1 MARFAVRSITLLAL
15 LGAMLALP
23 ATALA
28 TIYVSLE
35 PDSATVQPGDTVTV
49 RLTIFQADAQ
59 FNGFD
64 AFVSFDPARLALVS
78 TPLADQVGP
87 VISGACTNLF
97 QSFVAHPD
105 SVEIHLGMLC
115 PATFVTGPG
124 DIYQFRLRVLAPVG
138 PTDLVWSTGTEFFRA
153 GFFVRPRVEVPMTL
167 FVKNLAAVGPSS
179 AAAGLSLET
188 PWPNPYRGSGPLTLH
203 FSLADS
209 APVGFTIFDTQGR
222 RVASQAPEEFSAG
235 AHSFVW
241 SGLRLQPGRYLVKMR
256 SGSNLQIA
264 RAWVVVR

>member
-1 MARFAVRSITLLAL
+1 MARFGIRSIMQLVL
-15 LGAMLALP
+15 LGAMLGLP
-23 ATALA
+23 TLALA
-28 TIYVSLE
+28 AIHVSLE

-49 RLTIFQADAQ
+49 RLTIFQAEAE

-64 AFVSFDPARLALVS
+64 AFVSFDPARLELLS

-87 VISGACTNLF
+87 VISVACNNLF
-97 QSFVAHPD
+97 HTFVPHPN
-105 SVEIHLGMLC
+105 SAEIHMGLLC
-115 PATFVTGPG
+115 PTTFVTGPG
-124 DIYQFRLRVLAPVG
+124 EIYRFRVRVLAPLG

-153 GFFVRPRVEVPMTL
+153 GFFVRPRDAVPMTL
-167 FVKNLAAVGPSS
+167 FVQNLASVGPSS

-188 PWPNPYRGSGPLTLH
+188 PRPNPYHGSGPLTLQ

-222 RVASQAPEEFSAG
+222 RVASHAPEQFSAG
-235 AHSFVW
+235 THSFAW
-241 SGLRLQPGRYLVKMR
+241 TGLGLSPGRYLVKMS

-264 RAWVVVR
+264 RA